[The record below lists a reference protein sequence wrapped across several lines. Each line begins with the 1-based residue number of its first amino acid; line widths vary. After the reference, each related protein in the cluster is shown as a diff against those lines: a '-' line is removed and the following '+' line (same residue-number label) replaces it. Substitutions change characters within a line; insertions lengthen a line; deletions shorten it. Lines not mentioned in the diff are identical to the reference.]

1 MAKPEYL
8 AMNPGEEVILE
19 AHRHW
24 VNVAPFFVST
34 AIVILAG
41 FLAIGYVGANPVAAN
56 QVFPG
61 LSLAIVTPLVA
72 LLDVLAIVILFFA
85 YTVYRQNKIV
95 LTNQHFIQI
104 TQTGLFGRTL
114 SKLSLDELQDVR
126 GSRKGVFGTILNYG
140 EILIETAGN
149 EENFFFRPA
158 PDPLNIAEKINDTHE
173 YYEREY
179 HPPTGV
185 DNTRP
190 AQPTPVVPQ
199 PDQPRSD
206 L

>member
-1 MAKPEYL
+1 MAQPEYL

-24 VNVAPFFVST
+24 VNVLPFFVST
-34 AIVILAG
+34 AIVIVAG
-41 FLAIGYVGANPVAAN
+41 FLAIGYVGANPDAAN
-56 QVFPG
+56 RLFPG
-61 LSLAIVTPLVA
+61 LSIGIVTPLVA
-72 LLDVLAIVILFFA
+72 LLDIIAIITLFFA
-85 YTVYRQNKIV
+85 YTVYRQNKII
-95 LTNQHFIQI
+95 LTNMHFIQI

-149 EENFFFRPA
+149 EENFFFRPVA
-158 PDPLNIAEKINDTHE
+158 DPLNVAEKINDTHE

-179 HPPTGV
+179 HVASGI
-185 DNTRP
+185 DNAVP
-190 AQPTPVVPQ
+190 QQPSPSQPGQQ
-199 PDQPRSD
+199 PDQH
-206 L
+206 

>member
-1 MAKPEYL
+1 MAQPEYL

-24 VNVAPFFVST
+24 VNVLPFFVST
-34 AIVILAG
+34 AIVIVAG
-41 FLAIGYVGANPVAAN
+41 FLAIGYVGGNPDAAN
-56 QVFPG
+56 RLFPG
-61 LSLAIVTPLVA
+61 LSIGIVTPLVA
-72 LLDVLAIVILFFA
+72 LLDIVAIITLFFA
-85 YTVYRQNKIV
+85 YTVYRQNKIL
-95 LTNQHFIQI
+95 LTNMHFIQI

-149 EENFFFRPA
+149 EENFFFRPVS
-158 PDPLNIAEKINDTHE
+158 DPLNVAEKINDTHE

-179 HPPTGV
+179 HVPSGI
-185 DNTRP
+185 DNAVPR
-190 AQPTPVVPQ
+190 QPTPEAPQ
-199 PDQPRSD
+199 PDQR
-206 L
+206 

>member
-1 MAKPEYL
+1 MAQPEYL
-8 AMNPGEEVILE
+8 AMNPGEKVILE
-19 AHRHW
+19 SHRHW
-24 VNVAPFFVST
+24 VNVAPFFLST
-34 AIVILAG
+34 AIVIVAG
-41 FLAIGYVGANPVAAN
+41 FLTIGYVGANPDSAN
-56 QVFPG
+56 RLFPG

-72 LLDVLAIVILFFA
+72 LLDVVAVVVLFFA
-85 YTVYRQNKIV
+85 YTVYRQNRII
-95 LTNQHFIQI
+95 LTNMHFIQI

-126 GSRKGVFGTILNYG
+126 GTRKGVLGTILNYG

-179 HPPTGV
+179 HVASGIDSVAPMPPK
-185 DNTRP
+185 P
-190 AQPTPVVPQ
+190 EAAS
-199 PDQPRSD
+199 PDRYQ
-206 L
+206 